1 MRREVI
7 ELRNLGPLPS
17 WKIAV
22 REDQR
27 ELLERYELFVT
38 SIPKPVT
45 DEEARILVGLF
56 GPDDCFGLEWSLV
69 GLVETA
75 PGWPLADCLENTDN
89 EWIQGLEAASK

>member
-1 MRREVI
+1 MSWDEKSLNFAI
-7 ELRNLGPLPS
+7 WAH

-27 ELLERYELFVT
+27 ELPERYAL
-38 SIPKPVT
+38 S

-75 PGWPLADCLENTDN
+75 PGWLLADCNENTDN
-89 EWIQGLEAASK
+89 EWIQLLRQRVNNAAPH